1 MRGPRGDPRTHRAR
15 RRQLLRRTRRP
26 LAPRTERPGGLPLL
40 RRRRPRGA
48 RRQPER
54 LAAQHR
60 GHHQQARQRAR
71 DDAPS
76 GAVLRARAGRRR
88 WAQAFP
94 LCGRPRAEGTGHVSL
109 DTVDSRRLREVA
121 LTPEEYRVIVEKLR
135 RPPNA
140 VELGML
146 GVLWSEHCSYKSSK
160 ALLRRLPSTGDA
172 VLQGP
177 GENAG
182 AVEIGAGWAAVFKIE
197 SHNHPSAIEPYQGAA
212 TGVGGI
218 IRDVIVAGIGGYGN
232 CIGIPTVGGE
242 VYFDECYANNPIVN
256 AMCVGLVRVDR
267 LMRAR
272 AEGTGN
278 SLMLVGADTGRDGIH
293 GASFAS
299 VELDESSSERRPAVQ
314 VGNPFLEKCLL
325 EACMDLAHTDAVVA
339 VQDLGAA
346 GLTSS
351 VAECAGRVPGAGARI
366 DVSLVPRRER
376 GMTPYDVMLS
386 ESQERMLVVVQ
397 RGREAEVERIF
408 KTWDLTSAV
417 IGDVTDDGHLTV
429 FDQAEVVARLPIE
442 LLTDGAP
449 VRRLV
454 GMSAEPR
461 PSLHLDS
468 LPPLVDAGQS
478 LLRLLAS
485 PNLCSRRP
493 IFRRYDH
500 LVGDSTVVAPG
511 GDAALL
517 RVKGTRLGLAMTTD
531 CNARYCHLD
540 PNLGAQHAV
549 AEAARN
555 IIATGARPLAV
566 TDCLNLAN
574 PDRPEVY
581 WELEDTIAGL
591 AQACRAL
598 ELPIV
603 SGNVSLYNDSA
614 GTSAIHPTPVVG
626 MIGVIDDYARRL
638 EAGLKHEGDFVLLVG
653 SSLND
658 LGGSEYLKVEHG
670 TVAGRPPALDL
681 TREATVNRLILAAA
695 KAGQLRSAHDCGDG
709 GMLVALAECCLLGG
723 MGVRCPALRP
733 EAPLR
738 LDAGFFGETPG
749 RFIVSVAS
757 RAMPEL
763 QTLARRHHVE
773 ISLLGMAGGDTVE
786 FEGQFRL
793 SLDQIRQA
801 WETGLHH

>member
-1 MRGPRGDPRTHRAR
+1 MD
-15 RRQLLRRTRRP
+15 
-26 LAPRTERPGGLPLL
+26 ERK
-40 RRRRPRGA
+40 
-48 RRQPER
+48 
-54 LAAQHR
+54 
-60 GHHQQARQRAR
+60 
-71 DDAPS
+71 
-76 GAVLRARAGRRR
+76 
-88 WAQAFP
+88 
-94 LCGRPRAEGTGHVSL
+94 
-109 DTVDSRRLREVA
+109 LREVA
-121 LTPEEYRVIVEKLR
+121 LTPDEYRAIVEQLKR
-135 RPPNA
+135 APNE

-160 ALLRRLPSTGDA
+160 ALLRRLPSAGPA

-182 AVEIGAGWAAVFKIE
+182 AVSIGEGWAVVFKIE

-218 IRDVIVAGIGGYGN
+218 IRDVIAMGARPIALLNSLRFGPPQESRRHVEGVIAGIGGYGN

-242 VYFDECYANNPIVN
+242 IYFEDCYVNNPLVN
-256 AMCVGLVRVDR
+256 AMCVGLVRTDQ

-299 VELDESSSERRPAVQ
+299 LELDDSSAERRPAVQ

-339 VQDLGAA
+339 IQDLGAA
-346 GLTSS
+346 GLTSA
-351 VAECAGRVPGAGARI
+351 VAECAGRVEGAGAKI

-397 RGREAEVERIF
+397 RGREREVESIF
-408 KTWDLTSAV
+408 HAWDLTSAV
-417 IGDVTDDGHLTV
+417 IGQVTDDGQLTV
-429 FDQAEVVARLPIE
+429 VDGRDHVARLPVK

-449 VRRLV
+449 MRRLV
-454 GMSAEPR
+454 GIAPEP
-461 PSLHLDS
+461 PFGLEVDA
-468 LPPLVDAGQS
+468 LPPLADAGAT

-485 PNLCSRRP
+485 PNLSSRRGV
-493 IFRRYDH
+493 FRRYDH
-500 LVGDSTVVAPG
+500 MVGDATVVAPG
-511 GDAALL
+511 GDAAML
-517 RVKGTRLGLAMTTD
+517 RVKGTRLGIAVTTD

-540 PNLGAQHAV
+540 PHLGAQLAV

-574 PDRPEVY
+574 PERPEVY
-581 WELEDTIAGL
+581 WELEETVAGIAY
-591 AQACRAL
+591 ACRTL
-598 ELPIV
+598 ELPVV
-603 SGNVSLYNDSA
+603 SGNVSLYNDSN
-614 GTSAIHPTPVVG
+614 GESAIYPTPVIG
-626 MIGVIDDYARRL
+626 MIGVIDDYARKL
-638 EAGLKHEGDFVLLVG
+638 GAGLRTEGDFVLLIG
-653 SSLND
+653 SSHND

-670 TVAGRPPALDL
+670 YVAGRPPALDL
-681 TREATVNRLILAAA
+681 MREQAVNRLVLAAA
-695 KAGQLRSAHDCGDG
+695 QSGHLHSAHDCADG

-723 MGVRCPALRP
+723 IGVRCPAVRP
-733 EAPLR
+733 EPPLR
-738 LDAGFFGETPG
+738 LDAAFFGESPS
-749 RFIVSVAS
+749 RYIISVPS

-763 QTLARRHHVE
+763 QSLARRHHVE
-773 ISLLGMAGGDTVE
+773 LSLLGLAGGDFLE
-786 FEGQFRL
+786 FEGQLKL
-793 SLDQIRQA
+793 SLSELREA
-801 WETGLHH
+801 WEAMIT